1 MPSNARI
8 TIRFDPPA
16 GTNGPK
22 RPLVPAERKLSRD
35 KEDAGAPAAA
45 ASGEQ
50 ASRVVDPEFVPWNS
64 PYQEDIIALE
74 QIIRG
79 SKTAD
84 KHRPPVAGTRRLPK
98 DDPEDPPIGKLLR
111 GEADLELGRYEADD
125 FADGA
130 SVRGGIADNGWYDK
144 LDALEPG
151 KETGPSWLRVVLTV
165 AGALATGALFGY
177 LALSLFTGEPLIPPK
192 SGEGSP
198 APGQGPVL
206 ESDRSDRKV
215 AAAAPVSGG
224 DGAAAYREVAA
235 DRYYVLQYGVFQ
247 SADGMK
253 AAANELR
260 SKGYSAATDESDGY
274 RVYVAATSSKDEAE
288 LLAAQMTDT
297 DVYIK
302 TIGGE
307 ALRIAATAD
316 ANPVADYVAA
326 SAQLIE
332 RLIALSGRELQL
344 REPAGMDEGELAQW
358 QEALQSWQA
367 AASAMAAA
375 DGGVS
380 ADAAIVGEALNSAT
394 ATLAEF
400 NLEPTRE
407 RLWSIQSD
415 AMKALFAEHRL
426 RHALIPAGD

>member
-16 GTNGPK
+16 GTIRPK
-22 RPLVPAERKLSRD
+22 RPLVPAERKPSRD
-35 KEDAGAPAAA
+35 EGDGRAPAAA
-45 ASGEQ
+45 ASDGDQ
-50 ASRVVDPEFVPWNS
+50 GSRIADPEFVPWNS

-79 SKTAD
+79 SKAAD
-84 KHRPPVAGTRRLPK
+84 KHRPPAGSRERPK
-98 DDPEDPPIGKLLR
+98 DDTADPPIGKLLR
-111 GEADLELGRYEADD
+111 GEADPELGRYEADD
-125 FADGA
+125 YADGA

-144 LDALEPG
+144 LDDLGSG

-192 SGEGSP
+192 TGEGSP
-198 APGQGPVL
+198 APVQGPVR
-206 ESDRSDRKV
+206 ESNVPDREGS
-215 AAAAPVSGG
+215 AAAPVSGG
-224 DGAAAYREVAA
+224 DGVSAYREVAA

-297 DVYIK
+297 EVYIK

-344 REPAGMDEGELAQW
+344 REPAEMGDGELAQW
-358 QEALQSWQA
+358 EEALRSWQT
-367 AASAMAAA
+367 AASVMAEADGSVAA
-375 DGGVS
+375 DT
-380 ADAAIVGEALNSAT
+380 ATVGEALNSAA

-407 RLWSIQSD
+407 RLWSIQTD

-426 RHALIPAGD
+426 RQALIPAGD